1 MAASGF
7 TPISL
12 YYSTTAAAAPTSGNL
27 VNGELAINITDGKLY
42 YKDNTGTVKLL
53 ASSSGA
59 AGDVVGPASATDNA
73 IARFDGTTGKII
85 QNSVVTI
92 ADTTGDMAGVGTLN
106 ATTLDTTNLEVT
118 NIKAKDGTAS
128 ASIADSTGAFTV
140 SAAFAANGGTTLGD
154 ASGDALTINSSAV
167 SIPNGLNFDS
177 NTFVIDATNNRT
189 YIGASSLGLTTTAVV
204 PLFMVGQMLAGA
216 SNTSVNTSKDFRLAG
231 GAYTNNAATIINFSG
246 QSGAN
251 TINYG
256 GATGAGEPAT
266 THIWYTGTV
275 GTAGAGSERMRIDSS
290 GNVLVGTTSGFSNA
304 RFDVRDVNR
313 TGNTT
318 NAVVLTTTAQAADIG
333 GTLGLGGLFDG
344 SSSAVFG
351 SIRGGKEN
359 ATSGNYSGYLSFG
372 TVVNSG
378 LVTERMRIT
387 SAGGI
392 SFGSSGTAYGTSGQV
407 LTSQGNAA
415 PIWTTPT
422 TGTVTSV
429 GGTGSINGLS
439 LSGTVTTTGNLTL
452 GGSITSV
459 STSGN
464 FQMNSLGVGTAG
476 SATAGEIRAT
486 NNITAY
492 YSSDR
497 KLKEN
502 IQDVDNALD
511 KVCSIGSK
519 TFDWTDEYI
528 AAHGGED
535 AYFMQ
540 KSDFGV
546 IAQDVQSVFPQA
558 VRTREDGT
566 LAVDYEK
573 LSTLAF
579 GAIKELVKRIEALE
593 VR

>member
-12 YYSTTAAAAPTSGNL
+12 YYSSTAAAAPTSVNL
-27 VNGELAINITDGKLY
+27 VDGELAINITDGKLY

-73 IARFDGTTGKII
+73 IARFDGTTGKLI
-85 QNSVVTI
+85 QNSAVTI
-92 ADTTGDMAGVGTLN
+92 ADTTGNMTGVGTLSSG
-106 ATTLDTTNLEVT
+106 AITTTGVLTVPAGTVSLPAITTTGDTNTGIFFPAADT
-118 NIKAKDGTAS
+118 IAFTDGGVESLRIT
-128 ASIADSTGAFTV
+128 STGGV
-140 SAAFAANGGTTLGD
+140 
-154 ASGDALTINSSAV
+154 
-167 SIPNGLNFDS
+167 
-177 NTFVIDATNNRT
+177 
-189 YIGASSLGLTTTAVV
+189 
-204 PLFMVGQMLAGA
+204 
-216 SNTSVNTSKDFRLAG
+216 
-231 GAYTNNAATIINFSG
+231 
-246 QSGAN
+246 
-251 TINYG
+251 
-256 GATGAGEPAT
+256 
-266 THIWYTGTV
+266 
-275 GTAGAGSERMRIDSS
+275 
-290 GNVLVGTTSGFSNA
+290 
-304 RFDVRDVNR
+304 
-313 TGNTT
+313 
-318 NAVVLTTTAQAADIG
+318 
-333 GTLGLGGLFDG
+333 
-344 SSSAVFG
+344 
-351 SIRGGKEN
+351 
-359 ATSGNYSGYLSFG
+359 SFG
-372 TVVNSG
+372 T
-378 LVTERMRIT
+378 T
-387 SAGGI
+387 
-392 SFGSSGTAYGTSGQV
+392 GTAYGTSGQV
-407 LTSQGNAA
+407 LTSQGNAT
-415 PIWTTPT
+415 PTWTTPT

-429 GGTGSINGLS
+429 TGTSPVVSSGGATPAISMPAATTSVSGYLTSTDWTTFNNKASTTAATSTVAGLIELGSDTVQTVASSAVSATASRSYALQVNASGQGVINVPWTDTNSG
-439 LSGTVTTTGNLTL
+439 GTVTSVATSGSVNGLTLTGGTITTTGTITL

-535 AYFMQ
+535 GYFVT

-546 IAQDVQSVFPQA
+546 VAQDVQSVFPQA

-593 VR
+593 AK

>member
-42 YKDNTGTVKLL
+42 YKDNAGVVKVLAGAGGAGIAGGSNTQVQYNSSGSLAGSSNFVWDNANGRLGVGTASPAKLL
-53 ASSSGA
+53 
-59 AGDVVGPASATDNA
+59 DLSANN
-73 IARFDGTTGKII
+73 TGI
-85 QNSVVTI
+85 
-92 ADTTGDMAGVGTLN
+92 TTGDPANILRFTDSDTTSAADQPFGRIEWYSADADGAGVKAYIQGQSQDGSPDGNIVFATHTVSGGGLAERMRIDYAGNVGIGTSSPTTKLDVN
-106 ATTLDTTNLEVT
+106 GGVGVNGVLGISSGNGIYLDLATTANGYIGRTDRAYMRFDRADFAGFLSFYTTPS
-118 NIKAKDGTAS
+118 GS
-128 ASIADSTGAFTV
+128 PSIA
-140 SAAFAANGGTTLGD
+140 
-154 ASGDALTINSSAV
+154 
-167 SIPNGLNFDS
+167 
-177 NTFVIDATNNRT
+177 
-189 YIGASSLGLTTTAVV
+189 
-204 PLFMVGQMLAGA
+204 
-216 SNTSVNTSKDFRLAG
+216 
-231 GAYTNNAATIINFSG
+231 
-246 QSGAN
+246 
-251 TINYG
+251 
-256 GATGAGEPAT
+256 
-266 THIWYTGTV
+266 
-275 GTAGAGSERMRIDSS
+275 ERMRIDSA
-290 GNVLVGTTSGFSNA
+290 GNVGIGT
-304 RFDVRDVNR
+304 
-313 TGNTT
+313 
-318 NAVVLTTTAQAADIG
+318 AAPTDK
-333 GTLGLGGLFDG
+333 L
-344 SSSAVFG
+344 
-351 SIRGGKEN
+351 E
-359 ATSGNYSGYLSFG
+359 
-372 TVVNSG
+372 VVNSG
-378 LVTERMRIT
+378 TTNTYAVIKNGTITSYAGVSGSSNGLIGTFTNHPFTFLTNNTERMRIT

-579 GAIKELVKRIEALE
+579 GAIKELVKRVEVLE
-593 VR
+593 NK

>member
-42 YKDNTGTVKLL
+42 YKDNAGVVKLL

-167 SIPNGLNFDS
+167 SIPNGLNFGS
-177 NTFVIDATNNRT
+177 NTLVL
-189 YIGASSLGLTTTAVV
+189 ASSNVQIGTTNARTSRLSIEAEGTSTYAITTNTTAVSGTR
-204 PLFMVGQMLAGA
+204 FHMVFREGGSERGSIS
-216 SNTSVNTSKDFRLAG
+216 SNGSANSFNISSTSGLGGVDANTVAIN
-231 GAYTNNAATIINFSG
+231 TNN
-246 QSGAN
+246 
-251 TINYG
+251 
-256 GATGAGEPAT
+256 
-266 THIWYTGTV
+266 
-275 GTAGAGSERMRIDSS
+275 SERMRITST
-290 GNVLVGTTSGFSNA
+290 GNVGIGTSSPNGKVQITGASGSRYLTLDA
-304 RFDVRDVNR
+304 P
-313 TGNTT
+313 T
-318 NAVVLTTTAQAADIG
+318 NGGYVTFQAG
-333 GTLGLGGLFDG
+333 GTAFADMG
-344 SSSAVFG
+344 SRLSVFG
-351 SIRGGKEN
+351 TGA
-359 ATSGNYSGYLSFG
+359 ATDFLINTRSTYPLIFG
-372 TVVNSG
+372 TAD
-378 LVTERMRIT
+378 TERMRIT

-593 VR
+593 AK